1 MRNKVEIT
9 GVNTLELKVLPPE
22 ETMML
27 IKESQNGDYEARDR
41 LVEGNIKLV
50 LSVIKKFN
58 NRGVDL
64 DDLFQVGAMGLIKAI
79 DNFDFSHGVKFST
92 YAVPMIVGEIRRYL
106 RDNSVVRISRSI
118 KDTAYRALQY
128 KEKYFMESGKEPTI
142 EEMAEYLGV
151 DTIDI
156 VIALEA
162 VQEPVSIY
170 TPIYNNGGDEIY
182 LIDQIA
188 DNAESEETKL
198 NKMIIEE
205 GIAKLNDRLKGIIYS
220 RYYDNKTQMEIAEEL
235 GISQAQVSRLEK
247 SALNDFRFKRKIN
260 AILNSIF
267 IFFSII
273 YKIKQ
278 MEDKDDV

>member
-9 GVNTLELKVLPPE
+9 GVNTLELKVMPQD
-22 ETMML
+22 ETMEL
-27 IKESQNGDYEARDR
+27 IKLSQNGDYEARDR
-41 LVEGNIKLV
+41 IVEGNIKLV

-64 DDLFQVGAMGLIKAI
+64 DDLFQVGAMGLIKAV
-79 DNFDFSHGVKFST
+79 DNFDFSHNVKFST
-92 YAVPMIVGEIRRYL
+92 YAVPMIIGEIRRYL

-118 KDTAYRALQY
+118 KDNAYKALEF
-128 KEKYFMESGKEPTI
+128 KERYFLEHGKEPSI
-142 EEMAEYLGV
+142 EQMAEELGL

-162 VQEPVSIY
+162 IQEPVSIY

-188 DNAESEETKL
+188 DNSDSEEKKL
-198 NKMIIEE
+198 QKMMIEE
-205 GIAKLNDRLKGIIYS
+205 GIAKLNDRLKGIIFS

-247 SALNDFRFKRKIN
+247 TALKI
-260 AILNSIF
+260 IF
-267 IFFSII
+267 
-273 YKIKQ
+273 
-278 MEDKDDV
+278 DKK

>member
-9 GVNTLELKVLPPE
+9 GVNTLELKVMPQD
-22 ETMML
+22 ETMEL
-27 IKESQNGDYEARDR
+27 IKLSQSGDYDARDR
-41 LVEGNIKLV
+41 IVEGNIKLV

-64 DDLFQVGAMGLIKAI
+64 DDLFQVGAMGLIKAV
-79 DNFDFSHGVKFST
+79 DNFDFSHNVKFST
-92 YAVPMIVGEIRRYL
+92 YAVPMIIGEIRRYL
-106 RDNSVVRISRSI
+106 RDNSIVRISRSI
-118 KDTAYRALQY
+118 KDNAYKALEF
-128 KEKYFMESGKEPTI
+128 KERYFLENGKDPTI
-142 EEMAEYLGV
+142 EQMAEELGL

-162 VQEPVSIY
+162 IQEPVSIY

-188 DNAESEETKL
+188 DNSDSEEKKL
-198 NKMIIEE
+198 QRIMIEE

-247 SALNDFRFKRKIN
+247 TALKI
-260 AILNSIF
+260 IL
-267 IFFSII
+267 
-273 YKIKQ
+273 
-278 MEDKDDV
+278 DKK

>member
-1 MRNKVEIT
+1 
-9 GVNTLELKVLPPE
+9 
-22 ETMML
+22 MM
-27 IKESQNGDYEARDR
+27 
-41 LVEGNIKLV
+41 
-50 LSVIKKFN
+50 
-58 NRGVDL
+58 
-64 DDLFQVGAMGLIKAI
+64 
-79 DNFDFSHGVKFST
+79 
-92 YAVPMIVGEIRRYL
+92 
-106 RDNSVVRISRSI
+106 
-118 KDTAYRALQY
+118 

-235 GISQAQVSRLEK
+235 GVSVNTVKTHKARSYIVLRQNLGHLR
-247 SALNDFRFKRKIN
+247 SLV
-260 AILNSIF
+260 
-267 IFFSII
+267 FFLLF
-273 YKIKQ
+273 
-278 MEDKDDV
+278 

>member
-9 GVNTLELKVLPPE
+9 GVNTLELKVLPQE
-22 ETMML
+22 ETLRL
-27 IKESQNGDYEARDR
+27 IKESQQGDYDSRDR
-41 LVEGNIKLV
+41 LVEGNLKLV

-118 KDTAYRALQY
+118 KDTAYKALQY
-128 KEKYFMESGKEPTI
+128 KERFFQEKGIEPTV
-142 EEMAEYLGV
+142 EEIAEALDV
-151 DTIDI
+151 DIIDI

-162 VQEPVSIY
+162 IQEPVSIY
-170 TPIYNNGGDEIY
+170 TPIYNNGTDEIY

-188 DNAESEETKL
+188 DNTDSEEKKL

-205 GIAKLNDRLKGIIYS
+205 GIARLNDRLKGIIYS

-247 SALNDFRFKRKIN
+247 SALKI
-260 AILNSIF
+260 IF
-267 IFFSII
+267 DT
-273 YKIKQ
+273 KNKTK
-278 MEDKDDV
+278 EEV